1 VAADGQVVL
10 VTGATGPLGRV
21 VVRRFG
27 EAGARLVLSGTDRE
41 RLEAVAAEAALADED
56 WLPAVGDLR
65 GRDAARAIVDAA
77 EARFGRIDV
86 LLHLVGGWAGGTPVA
101 ELDAGEI
108 TAMLDQH
115 LWTTFHVV
123 QAVVPGMVE
132 RGYGRLLTVSSPFAA
147 NPGPKGAGYAI
158 AKAAEEVLLRSLA
171 REVGAAGVTANV
183 VVVRKVDV
191 DHEREQAPAARNAT
205 WTTPEEIAEA
215 FLYLA
220 SPAAAAVNG
229 ARIPLDGR

>member
-1 VAADGQVVL
+1 MAADGQVVL

-41 RLEAVAAEAALADED
+41 RLEAVAAEATLADED

-108 TAMLDQH
+108 SAMLDQH

-183 VVVRKVDV
+183 VVVRRVDV